1 MDDVEIGFA
10 FLERFWA
17 HGYAY
22 ESAAAVMEYG
32 RIAPGLERIAAT
44 SAPGS
49 RGSLGVLEKL
59 GLCFQGTIHLEGHE
73 GETGLYVVGG

>member
-1 MDDVEIGFA
+1 MDDVENGFA

-32 RIAPGLERIAAT
+32 RTAPGLERIAAS
-44 SAPGS
+44 SAPGN
-49 RGSLGVLEKL
+49 RGSLGVLQKL
-59 GLCFQGTIHLEGHE
+59 GLFFQGTIHP
-73 GETGLYVVGG
+73 VVGG